1 MSSRRSSLAA
11 LRWSF
16 LAGVAAAA
24 LSASSL
30 VAWHFGFAPQLG
42 RPLFWH
48 AYAPTAVLRWAWD
61 WWRDPAWRGEFLSA
75 LTDVAVVA
83 LVPVGIVRL
92 LELQGRLPAWAGKAE
107 TGLGTPRDLV
117 RTGRVAP
124 HGEGVV
130 LGSDGRRLYREV
142 TKAHVLGIGSTES
155 GKTSGI
161 AIPTLLTYRGS
172 VLAYDPKGE
181 MAIVT
186 GRLRETIGPVFV
198 LDPTSR
204 ASCRYNPLLEI
215 RFDPDAPD
223 GGDLL
228 IADCQAMAEVLARS
242 GTRDGSRPSF
252 WNDAASHLLTAL
264 IAHVRAGEVPTL
276 AHLWKLIMDFDAE
289 VYPAATHPHAARV
302 LAAHRADDDKL
313 RRSINRT
320 VSVGLR
326 VLADPVLQRVSS
338 GADFRAS
345 DLQAGERPAT
355 VFLTVKP
362 SHATRLQPFTRL
374 VLQSVAFALL
384 DRERRTAD
392 GREKRHQL
400 LWLLDEFPQL
410 GEMDVI
416 RTSLPICRSYGIR
429 ALLLAQSVK
438 QIEDAYGARQNVTGV
453 CGTWCLIP
461 GLDEASLDT
470 FRRLAGD
477 HKVVRETRQRPV
489 GFGGRASVSEGEV
502 SEPVLTNATM
512 IERAKDEVLVFT
524 AGCRPTY
531 LRKAPYFGRPEFRGL
546 YDDREGELLVAPRGA
561 ADGDGPALPDE
572 PRERVLSI
580 PLAAGL
586 YERLEKAAAGESLAS
601 YLGDVLVDILGEDEA
616 ERPGR
621 PA

>member
-1 MSSRRSSLAA
+1 M
-11 LRWSF
+11 
-16 LAGVAAAA
+16 
-24 LSASSL
+24 
-30 VAWHFGFAPQLG
+30 
-42 RPLFWH
+42 
-48 AYAPTAVLRWAWD
+48 
-61 WWRDPAWRGEFLSA
+61 
-75 LTDVAVVA
+75 
-83 LVPVGIVRL
+83 
-92 LELQGRLPAWAGKAE
+92 
-107 TGLGTPRDLV
+107 
-117 RTGRVAP
+117 
-124 HGEGVV
+124 
-130 LGSDGRRLYREV
+130 
-142 TKAHVLGIGSTES
+142 
-155 GKTSGI
+155 
-161 AIPTLLTYRGS
+161 
-172 VLAYDPKGE
+172 LAYDPKGE

-276 AHLWKLIMDFDAE
+276 AHLWKLVTDFDAE

-362 SHATRLQPFTRL
+362 WHATRLQPFTRL

-392 GREKRHQL
+392 GRDKRHQL

-470 FRRLAGD
+470 FRRLAETTRWSGD
-477 HKVVRETRQRPV
+477 AAAARRLRRPRQRV
-489 GFGGRASVSEGEV
+489 GERGERAGPDQRDDDRAREGRGAGLHRQRLPPDLPAQGAVLRAAGVSRAVRRQGGRAAG
-502 SEPVLTNATM
+502 
-512 IERAKDEVLVFT
+512 RAARGHGQRRSRL
-524 AGCRPTY
+524 AGQ
-531 LRKAPYFGRPEFRGL
+531 
-546 YDDREGELLVAPRGA
+546 
-561 ADGDGPALPDE
+561 

-580 PLAAGL
+580 SLAAGL
-586 YERLEKAAAGESLAS
+586 YERLEKAAASESLARLS
-601 YLGDVLVDILGEDEA
+601 RRRAG
-616 ERPGR
+616 RHPGR
-621 PA
+621 GRGGAAGPPRLQTSTKGPGF